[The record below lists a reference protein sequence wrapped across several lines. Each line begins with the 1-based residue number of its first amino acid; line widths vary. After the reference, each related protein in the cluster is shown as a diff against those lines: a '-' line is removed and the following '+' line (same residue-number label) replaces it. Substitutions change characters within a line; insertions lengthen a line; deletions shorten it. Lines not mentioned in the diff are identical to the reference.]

1 MTSNPPVRTAWLRIG
16 RRLATLGALAIAVA
30 GCSSGGGGGTGV
42 ASLGTGSGSGSAGS
56 HPKASPL
63 AYSRCMR
70 AHGITKFPDPG
81 DNGELRI
88 NAGPGTGIDPRSPQF
103 KAAEQACK
111 ALLPTP
117 PAADRKKNRDAML
130 KFSQC
135 MRKHGV
141 ASFPDPDADGRLEI
155 RAKRGDTSLDPNSS
169 VFKNA
174 QQACQHLMPG
184 GKGGPGGA
192 GTVSKP

>member
-1 MTSNPPVRTAWLRIG
+1 MTSNRPVRGAWPEIG
-16 RRLATLGALAIAVA
+16 RRLAALGLLAGVVA

-42 ASLGTGSGSGSAGS
+42 ASLGAGTGSASS

-63 AYSRCMR
+63 AYSQCMR
-70 AHGITKFPDPG
+70 RHGITKFPDPG

-88 NAGPGTGIDPRSPQF
+88 NAGPGTGIDPQSPQF

-111 ALLPTP
+111 ALQPTP
-117 PAADRKKNRDAML
+117 PAAERKKNRDAML
-130 KFSQC
+130 KFAQC
-135 MRKHGV
+135 MRTHGV
-141 ASFPDPDADGRLEI
+141 AKFPDPSADGRLEI
-155 RAKRGDTSLDPNSS
+155 RARRGDTSLDPNSS

-174 QQACQHLMPG
+174 QRACQHLMPG
-184 GKGGPGGA
+184 GKGGPGAA